1 MESIAA
7 SLQAVRTN
15 IEAACRR
22 SGRNPE
28 DVLLIGVTKLV
39 PVERVEL
46 ARGAGLTD
54 FGENYA
60 AELAEKVAAVQAT
73 WHFIGTLQSGTAR
86 TVADHA
92 DVTHSAVPGRAL
104 ERVAR
109 RASDLGKSI
118 PCLIQVDFTGR
129 RNGVRPEALAASL
142 EAVGDLAGIRVR
154 GLMTLPPW
162 SPDPEAAR
170 PYFARLRQLR
180 DGLRRRW
187 PDLSELSMGMSLDY
201 QVAVEE
207 GATMLRIGTA
217 LFGDRPQKRSP
228 EGVGRGSRGAKET

>member
-1 MESIAA
+1 MDSIAA
-7 SLQAVRTN
+7 SLQEVRTN
-15 IEAACRR
+15 IETACRR
-22 SGRNPE
+22 SGRKT
-28 DVLLIGVTKLV
+28 DHVVLIGVTKLV
-39 PVERVEL
+39 PVERVAL
-46 ARGAGLTD
+46 ARDAGLTD

-60 AELAEKVAAVQAT
+60 AELAEKAAVVKAT
-73 WHFIGTLQSGTAR
+73 WHFIGTFQRGAVR
-86 TVADHA
+86 RIADHA
-92 DVTHSAVPGRAL
+92 DVIHSAVPGRTLVRLAHRAAAL
-104 ERVAR
+104 ERT
-109 RASDLGKSI
+109 I
-118 PCLIQVDFTGR
+118 PCLIQVDFRGHRHGIPPDDLTPALENCDGLS
-129 RNGVRPEALAASL
+129 GVR
-142 EAVGDLAGIRVR
+142 VV

-170 PYFARLRQLR
+170 PYFARLRELR

>member
-7 SLQAVRTN
+7 SLQGLRTN

-22 SGRNPE
+22 SGRSPE

-39 PVERVEL
+39 AVEGVAL

-60 AELAEKVAAVQAT
+60 AELAEKAAAVEAT

-86 TVADHA
+86 TVADRA
-92 DVTHSAVPGRAL
+92 DVIHSAVPGRAL

-129 RNGVRPEALAASL
+129 RNGVGPDAVAGSL
-142 EAVGDLAGIRVR
+142 EAVGDLAGIQVR

-162 SPDPEAAR
+162 SADAQAAR
-170 PYFARLRQLR
+170 PYFARLR
-180 DGLRRRW
+180 
-187 PDLSELSMGMSLDY
+187 E
-201 QVAVEE
+201 
-207 GATMLRIGTA
+207 
-217 LFGDRPQKRSP
+217 
-228 EGVGRGSRGAKET
+228 